1 MKVQEL
7 RRCGSEDSYHGL
19 LGFDIV

>member
-7 RRCGSEDSYHGL
+7 GRCGSEDSYRGV
-19 LGFDIV
+19 LGCDTV